1 MKKQRN
7 KDSANQPLRLS
18 LSNKARKAFLASLR
32 QLEEQS
38 DRLGILDPPETEPA
52 ILYLPL
58 EEEK

>member
-1 MKKQRN
+1 MTGF
-7 KDSANQPLRLS
+7 L
-18 LSNKARKAFLASLR
+18 ARKSLQYFLVILL